1 MQYRTQAITASDMK
15 ELSSNY
21 LRQLIKDQVAGDDF
35 LAQVA
40 QELYDRSKTT
50 FFDGTKHIEV
60 WQFN

>member
-1 MQYRTQAITASDMK
+1 MKYQTTAITPGELK

-21 LRQLIKDQVAGDDF
+21 LRQLIKDQAAGDDF

-40 QELYDRSKTT
+40 QELYDRSKCT

-60 WQFN
+60 

>member
-1 MQYRTQAITASDMK
+1 
-15 ELSSNY
+15 SNY

-60 WQFN
+60 